1 MGTKKNVRYRY
12 IYMPCDAS
20 NIVMPPDGVNGLRC
34 GGGSNTETSAETCN
48 SRWPGGTEPIV
59 DTLLPNLCT
68 YDINGV
74 TCSVDENQATS
85 YGIRD
90 PGTNVLCN
98 LNDDSDG
105 CVATLASQAVIESDI
120 DHCELTPSSDFGVT
134 TGTCR
139 PAPSRPSG
147 ALTFPAGA
155 NYTCHLVAGTWS
167 HTLDAGELCN
177 FTCQTGYDITGNQ
190 PTCGLS
196 GVAGMI
202 DGDLACTE
210 VECTQPTDQA
220 YNYSAVTATDG
231 SSTAVMGWNTFDVAG
246 LTCDRGYEESTT
258 GTAPVA
264 TTCGTPGGTDYMVDG
279 CDPVICDDP
288 STPGYDLTSL
298 SQGDKG
304 FLAFNVG
311 GIACAANYEQAPG
324 VAPTATACLATGGEY
339 NVEGCYPTCPLP
351 GQDPPGYV
359 INPTT
364 CFSAEDRTSLGGCSA
379 TCAPGYTGAA
389 VVTCTAPGGSLTLKG
404 CTRDI
409 QGSLENES
417 KKSDFQ
423 NDYDGT
429 IDISWK
435 NILGGLFFLFI
446 FVAIMGFV
454 KKKHT

>member
-1 MGTKKNVRYRY
+1 
-12 IYMPCDAS
+12 MPCDAS
-20 NIVMPPDGVNGLRC
+20 NIEMPTNGVNGRKC
-34 GGGSNTETSAETCN
+34 GGGLNTETLAETCN
-48 SRWPGGTEPIV
+48 SRWPDGT
-59 DTLLPNLCT
+59 DTITEGTLYSTSSLCT
-68 YDINGV
+68 FANGA
-74 TCSVDENQATS
+74 CSVNTNGAA
-85 YGIRD
+85 GHRIRD
-90 PGTNVLCN
+90 PGNNVLCN

-105 CVATLASQAVIESDI
+105 CVATLAPQAVIESDT
-120 DHCELTPSSDFGVT
+120 DHCELTPSTDFGVT
-134 TGTCR
+134 TGTCQQR
-139 PAPSRPSG
+139 AGPDG
-147 ALTFPAGA
+147 ALNVPTGGDP
-155 NYTCHLVAGTWS
+155 YTCHLVAGEWS
-167 HTLDAGELCN
+167 HTLDDDESCD
-177 FTCQTGYDITGNQ
+177 FTCQAGYDITGNQ
-190 PTCGLS
+190 PKCGEL
-196 GVAGMI
+196 GVNGMI
-202 DGDLACTE
+202 DGTLGCTAA
-210 VECTQPTDQA
+210 ECTQPTDQA

-231 SSTAVMGWNTFDVAG
+231 NSPAVMGWDTFEVAG
-246 LTCDRGYEESTT
+246 ITCDRGYEESTT

-264 TTCGTPGGTDYMVDG
+264 TTCGTPGGASYTVDG

-298 SQGDKG
+298 SQGNKG

-311 GIACAANYEQAPG
+311 GIACTANYEQAPG

-359 INPTT
+359 INTTT
-364 CFSAEDRTSLGGCSA
+364 CLSAEDRTSLGGCRA

-389 VVTCTAPGGSLTLKG
+389 VVTCTTPGGSLTLKG

-417 KKSDFQ
+417 KKSDFH
-423 NDYDGT
+423 NDYDGA